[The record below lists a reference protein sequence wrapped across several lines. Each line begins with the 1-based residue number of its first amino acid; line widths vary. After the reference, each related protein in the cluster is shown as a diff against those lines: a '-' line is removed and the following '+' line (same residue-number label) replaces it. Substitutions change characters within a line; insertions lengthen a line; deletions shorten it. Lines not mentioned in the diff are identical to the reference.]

1 MTIQH
6 HHEMTDAEITEIR
19 MRTDAFIATLREAI
33 SEAVADLDPHS
44 PCIDEARAGLR
55 RIAATLDD
63 VPYATF
69 ANIAN
74 IDEAM
79 KRRTGNSV
87 MRVLELQLR
96 AVGCGPELDYPD
108 AAALL
113 AVFQPVIDTA
123 LELKRRKVN

>member
-1 MTIQH
+1 MTMQ
-6 HHEMTDAEITEIR
+6 HEMTDAEVAAIQV
-19 MRTDAFIATLREAI
+19 RTDRFVETLREAI
-33 SEAVADLDPHS
+33 SETIGDLDPNS
-44 PCIDEARAGLR
+44 LCIDEARAGLK

-79 KRRTGNSV
+79 MKRTGSGV

-113 AVFQPVIDTA
+113 AVFQPVIDTV
-123 LELKRRKVN
+123 LELKRRKIN